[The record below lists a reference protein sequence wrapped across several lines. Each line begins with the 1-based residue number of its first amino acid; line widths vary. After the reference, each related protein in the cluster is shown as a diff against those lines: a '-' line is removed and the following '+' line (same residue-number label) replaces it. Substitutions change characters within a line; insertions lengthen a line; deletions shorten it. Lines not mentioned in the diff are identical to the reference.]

1 MIKRYRI
8 LCELPGP
15 GNRMGLTGCVI
26 GLMALVTMAHAQEDP
41 AAISGKPSWYITP
54 SITGMMTMTDN
65 VNPGGSGEKQ
75 SDFITSVAPAIRI
88 DGKGGRVSGSMFFSW
103 QKNFYA
109 DENSYN
115 NDQKFLNATGKA
127 ELVEQW
133 LFLDASANISQQP
146 ESIFG
151 TQSVGNELV
160 NDNLTETTSYQWS
173 PYIQGVLGGAAEY
186 ELRYSNAHTSS
197 TTGLYSSGSGVDNQ
211 LWSGRLAG
219 ATRFA
224 PLGWTLSAE
233 DQRNE
238 GDQQRDILDTR
249 LTGTLEYQIDPQVKV
264 SLLTGWESENYSSID
279 KEDSTFNGYG
289 INWAPTERTS
299 VSIRNEKRR
308 YGDVYTFDFS
318 HRTALTAWRYTDS
331 QNVVLPGEQYYNT
344 SPITTNYDMIYLQL
358 ASDPRYAN
366 DPLGRAQ
373 ATNDLLT
380 LLGIPANS
388 PITGNIMN
396 AQPYLQHQRQASVS
410 LIGAN
415 NTVTF
420 SVQSSSNE
428 AIQTGASTLDDFAL
442 SQNISQSGASASW
455 ARKLT
460 PDTSLTLNL
469 LTSHSSGDNS
479 DDDSRLRSWSLQ
491 MTSRLGV
498 RTTAGLGIRHN
509 DYESTGLYG
518 SDYTENAI
526 IGTLSA
532 SF

>member
-15 GNRMGLTGCVI
+15 GNRKGLTGCVI
-26 GLMALVTMAHAQEDP
+26 GLVALVTMAHAQEDP
-41 AAISGKPSWYITP
+41 TAISGKPSWYITP

-103 QKNFYA
+103 QQNFYA
-109 DENSYN
+109 DESSYN
-115 NDQKFLNATGKA
+115 DDQKFLNATGKA
-127 ELVEQW
+127 ELVEKW
-133 LFLDASANISQQP
+133 LFLDASANISQQS

-173 PYIQGVLGGAAEY
+173 PYIQGVLGGGAEY

-224 PLGWTLSAE
+224 PLGWTLSAV

-238 GDQQRDILDTR
+238 GDQQRDILDTS

-264 SLLTGWESENYSSID
+264 SLITGWESENYSSID

-308 YGDVYTFDFS
+308 YGDVFTFDFS
-318 HRTALTAWRYTDS
+318 HRTALTAWKYTES

-344 SPITTNYDMIYLQL
+344 SPLTTAYDMFYLQL
-358 ASDPRYAN
+358 ASQYPR
-366 DPLGRAQ
+366 PGRASTGYQ
-373 ATNDLLT
+373 RVAAVVGDTREQSDH
-380 LLGIPANS
+380 
-388 PITGNIMN
+388 GNIMN

-420 SVQSSSNE
+420 SVSEQQQRSHPDRREYAGRLRAFAEHFSVRCQRE
-428 AIQTGASTLDDFAL
+428 LGAQADTGYFPDPEPADFA
-442 SQNISQSGASASW
+442 QQ
-455 ARKLT
+455 R
-460 PDTSLTLNL
+460 
-469 LTSHSSGDNS
+469 
-479 DDDSRLRSWSLQ
+479 RQFR
-491 MTSRLGV
+491 R
-498 RTTAGLGIRHN
+498 
-509 DYESTGLYG
+509 
-518 SDYTENAI
+518 
-526 IGTLSA
+526 
-532 SF
+532 